1 MTPDWQAGEQTG
13 FRTVEVSS
21 IPAVTTEQMAE
32 VDRLAVEEFQLLLI
46 QMMEN
51 AGAGLAELGLRRF
64 QPQTVAVLCG
74 SGGNGGGGLAA
85 ARHLTNRGAQVVVT
99 LSEDPSQLG
108 DVPRHQLSIL
118 EQIGV
123 PIGTEPGAAD
133 LVLDALIGYSL
144 QGDPRGRAAELIRW
158 ANGQHAP
165 VCSLDVPSGL
175 DSTTG
180 DIREPCIHATATLTL
195 ALPKTGLRA
204 APSVVGELYL
214 ADISIPSARYLAM
227 GIHVG
232 PIFASGSIVRL
243 V

>member
-1 MTPDWQAGEQTG
+1 MTPDGPPREQMG
-13 FRTVEVSS
+13 FPMVEASS
-21 IPAVTTEQMAE
+21 ILAVTAEQMSE
-32 VDRLAVEEFQLLLI
+32 VDRLAIEEFQLLLI

-51 AGAGLAELGLRRF
+51 AGAGLAELALRRF
-64 QPQTVAVLCG
+64 EPQTVAVLCG
-74 SGGNGGGGLAA
+74 RGGNGGGGLAA

-99 LSEDPSQLG
+99 LGEDRSQLTK
-108 DVPRHQLSIL
+108 VTQHQLSLL
-118 EQIGV
+118 ERMGV
-123 PIGTEPGAAD
+123 PIGAEPGAGD

-144 QGDPRGRAAELIRW
+144 RGDPHDRAAELIRW
-158 ANGQHAP
+158 ANEQQAP

-180 DIREPCIHATATLTL
+180 DILEPCIHATATLTL

-204 APSVVGELYL
+204 SPAVVGELYL
-214 ADISIPSARYLAM
+214 ADISIPSALYSGM